1 MKRKLL
7 MSTLIAA
14 VFGLPHTA
22 MASGEDC
29 FPMCPERAKVEAK
42 LDPVYVEAH
51 RGIEK
56 EPSAPSSCESRLLK
70 TADEINDKVKP
81 IREVIGYVRSP
92 QGLVFKLVNDHV
104 VRIPAWIGYMMDPL
118 GSLRHKAIDEVRGR
132 AREAM
137 VDQTTCGTASA
148 DVPQDANEAAD
159 AKHSI

>member
-7 MSTLIAA
+7 MGTLIAA
-14 VFGLPHTA
+14 VFCLPHAA

-29 FPMCPERAKVEAK
+29 FPMCPEPVKVKAK

-51 RGIEK
+51 RGIAT
-56 EPSAPSSCESRLLK
+56 EPIPPTSCESALLR

-81 IREVIGYVRSP
+81 IREVVGYVRSP
-92 QGLVFKLVNDHV
+92 QGLAFKLVNDHV
-104 VRIPAWIGYMMDPL
+104 VKIPAWIGYVIDPL
-118 GSLRHKAIDEVRGR
+118 GSLKHKAIDEVRER

-137 VDQTTCGTASA
+137 VDQTTCGSASA
-148 DVPQDANEAAD
+148 DAPPDTNEPAD